1 MSRKAART
9 SEDPRNNFLALKL
22 ALALKKGDGDKF
34 CEAYDK
40 PSLSGLGLDEVK
52 DKKKERF
59 YPFYSSLLGSRNKL
73 ERTPLYQ
80 K

>member
-22 ALALKKGDGDKF
+22 ALALKNGDGDKF

-40 PSLSGLGLDEVK
+40 PSLSGLGLDEVNPILS
-52 DKKKERF
+52 DYF
-59 YPFYSSLLGSRNKL
+59 YPFFFS
-73 ERTPLYQ
+73 
-80 K
+80 